1 LEKVIMSRYLRKTV
15 QVMMVLGLLF
25 GSMLSLGIV
34 QPVEAQTDTPRP
46 TPTTDPETTPTLPP
60 DPTATFTPEPPQP
73 TSPPPGDNGDDAD
86 PGTAEDVRGSI
97 QGMVYE
103 DVTGNGRCIG
113 TGVEGEGPVE
123 GIPVEFVS
131 SDGQTIITLTS
142 GPDGQFGLFAAGAS
156 YWAVSARPG
165 ADWVVTSEQTLYAPV
180 FADNLSVTGVNFC
193 IRQATAAGVILPA
206 SGGAH
211 SWIMTWL
218 GLVGLLFIGLGLVR
232 YWYERR
238 LPGH

>member
-1 LEKVIMSRYLRKTV
+1 MLRYLQKTA
-15 QVMMVLGLLF
+15 QAILVLGLLL
-25 GSMLSLGIV
+25 GSMFSVGIV

-46 TPTTDPETTPTLPP
+46 TPTAVPETTPTLPP
-60 DPTATFTPEPPQP
+60 PD
-73 TSPPPGDNGDDAD
+73 DNGDDAD

-103 DVTGNGRCIG
+103 DVTGDGRCID

-131 SDGQTIITLTS
+131 SDEQTIITLTS

-156 YWAVSARPG
+156 YWAVSVRPG

-180 FADNLSVTGVNFC
+180 FADNLSVTDVNFC
-193 IRQATAAGVILPA
+193 IRQAAAAGVILPA
-206 SGGAH
+206 AGGAY